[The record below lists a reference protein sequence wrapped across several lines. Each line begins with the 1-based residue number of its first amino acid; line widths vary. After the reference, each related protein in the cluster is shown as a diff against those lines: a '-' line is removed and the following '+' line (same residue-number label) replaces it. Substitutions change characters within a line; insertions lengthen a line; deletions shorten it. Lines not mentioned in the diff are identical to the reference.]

1 MEASGLAYTM
11 IWTQNPELR
20 LLGID
25 TGGSQCHSAVNFYAW
40 AKPPNTVTQA
50 IALASVHRLSAAF
63 WPLNSI

>member
-11 IWTQNPELR
+11 ICTQNPEVR

-25 TGGSQCHSAVNFYAW
+25 TGGMLQCIKFLCLG
-40 AKPPNTVTQA
+40 KPPNTVTQA

>member
-25 TGGSQCHSAVNFYAW
+25 TGGSQCHSG
-40 AKPPNTVTQA
+40 KPPNTVTQA